1 MSPLKRLIVALAWLL
16 AAVFMPLAQAQDL
29 QPVPELNARVIDRT
43 ATLTP
48 DQQAAI
54 ERKLADFEA
63 GAGPQIAILIVANTQ
78 PEDIASYAYRVADAW
93 KIGRR
98 EVGDGLLIVVAKDER
113 RVRIEVAKALEGAVP
128 DLAARQ
134 IIDQAVKPAFRQG
147 DYAGGL
153 NAAVDGLIARI
164 KGEGLPVPERRAGT
178 RGAASHDGAQWQELL
193 MFFFLGVPI
202 VAAVFTGVLGR
213 KLGAVATGGAAGGVA
228 WWMTTS
234 ALLGAGAAIAALVI
248 VGLFGIGASRS
259 IASTGGMRR
268 GRSGL
273 GVPVIFGSGGW
284 SSGGGGGGG
293 FGGGGGGGGG
303 FSSGG
308 GGDFGG
314 GGASGGW

>member
-1 MSPLKRLIVALAWLL
+1 MSTLKRLAAALIVLL
-16 AAVFMPLAQAQDL
+16 AAALLLPFAQAQDL

-63 GAGPQIAILIVANTQ
+63 AAGPQIAILIVANTQ
-78 PEDIASYAYRVADAW
+78 PEDIAAYAYRVADTW

-113 RVRIEVAKALEGAVP
+113 RIRIEVAKALEGAVP

-153 NAAVDGLIARI
+153 NAAVDGLIARV
-164 KGEGLPVPERRAGT
+164 KGEGLPAPERRSG
-178 RGAASHDGAQWQELL
+178 GGSGEGGAQWEQLL
-193 MFFFLGVPI
+193 MFFFIGVPI

-259 IASTGGMRR
+259 IASAGRMRR

-284 SSGGGGGGG
+284 SGGGGGGGG
-293 FGGGGGGGGG
+293 FGGGGGGG

-314 GGASGGW
+314 GGASGDW

>member
-1 MSPLKRLIVALAWLL
+1 MSPLKRLIAALASLLL
-16 AAVFMPLAQAQDL
+16 AAAFVLPAQAQDL

-63 GAGPQIAILIVANTQ
+63 SAGPQIAILIVANTQ
-78 PEDIASYAYRVADAW
+78 PEDIAAFAYRVADTW

-134 IIDQAVKPAFRQG
+134 IIDQAVKPAFRTG

-153 NAAVDGLIARI
+153 NAAVDGLIARV
-164 KGEGLPVPERRAGT
+164 KGEGLPAPERRSGGGE
-178 RGAASHDGAQWQELL
+178 RGGQWEQLL
-193 MFFFLGVPI
+193 MFFFIGVPI

-259 IASTGGMRR
+259 IASTGRMRR

-273 GVPVIFGSGGW
+273 GVPVIFGSGGGW
-284 SSGGGGGGG
+284 S
-293 FGGGGGGGGG
+293 GGGGG

-314 GGASGGW
+314 GGASGDW